1 MIIKKEVEIG
11 GKIFSI
17 ETGRYARQANGA
29 VMVRYGDTMVLVTA
43 VATSEAVE
51 GLSIEQLEALVADAA
66 RFNKV
71 AGVTGVLLYDGAR
84 FVQYF
89 EGPEDGVASVY
100 ERVLQATSHTGVV
113 ELARGRVST
122 RQFPYWSM
130 HRLPADQLLVGKLAR
145 ADWSRFKKS
154 EPEEIAGSLWGID
167 VLAAAV
173 APYVQAA

>member
-1 MIIKKEVEIG
+1 MPIRAVV
-11 GKIFSI
+11 
-17 ETGRYARQANGA
+17 YA
-29 VMVRYGDTMVLVTA
+29 
-43 VATSEAVE
+43 SEAVE
-51 GLSIEQLEALVADAA
+51 GLSIGQLEVLVADAA

-100 ERVLQATSHTGVV
+100 ERILQSTSHTGIV
-113 ELARGRVST
+113 ELARGRVSS

-130 HRLPADQLLVGKLAR
+130 HQLPADQLLVGKLAR
-145 ADWSRFKKS
+145 ADWSRFKIS
-154 EPEEIAGSLWGID
+154 DPRDDVGSSWGLD

-173 APYVQAA
+173 APYVVAA

>member
-1 MIIKKEVEIG
+1 M
-11 GKIFSI
+11 
-17 ETGRYARQANGA
+17 
-29 VMVRYGDTMVLVTA
+29 
-43 VATSEAVE
+43 
-51 GLSIEQLEALVADAA
+51 ADAA

-71 AGVTGVLLYDGAR
+71 AGVTGVLLHDGTR

-100 ERVLQATSHTGVV
+100 ERVLQSASHTDVV

-130 HRLPADQLLVGKLAR
+130 HQLPADQLLVGRLAR
-145 ADWSRFKKS
+145 ADWSRFKRS
-154 EPEEIAGSLWGID
+154 QPEEMAGSVWGID

-173 APYVQAA
+173 APYVYAA

>member
-1 MIIKKEVEIG
+1 MWPPFKAKNMPIRAVV
-11 GKIFSI
+11 
-17 ETGRYARQANGA
+17 YA
-29 VMVRYGDTMVLVTA
+29 
-43 VATSEAVE
+43 SEAVE